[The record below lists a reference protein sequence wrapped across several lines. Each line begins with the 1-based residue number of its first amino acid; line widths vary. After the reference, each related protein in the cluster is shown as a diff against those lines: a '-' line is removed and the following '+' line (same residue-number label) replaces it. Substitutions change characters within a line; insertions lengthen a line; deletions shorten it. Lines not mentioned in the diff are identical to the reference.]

1 MSFIALNTIKFD
13 RIYNK
18 GEIIPDNIVEPKMEK
33 FLIDCGKISR
43 MELVGFD
50 DEDNSGKK
58 KEAYIETIKPN
69 KGGKKNIV
77 KKE

>member
-1 MSFIALNTIKFD
+1 MTGVQTCALPI
-13 RIYNK
+13 
-18 GEIIPDNIVEPKMEK
+18 
-33 FLIDCGKISR
+33 C